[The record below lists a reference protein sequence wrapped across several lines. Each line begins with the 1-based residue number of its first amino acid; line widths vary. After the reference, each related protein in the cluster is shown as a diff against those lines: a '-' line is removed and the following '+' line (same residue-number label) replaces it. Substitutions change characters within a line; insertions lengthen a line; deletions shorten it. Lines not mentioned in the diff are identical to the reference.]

1 MSLTPNPGLTVR
13 QCGSLAFCPARLSRY
28 SPSPG
33 LNLAEDA
40 PPPEAVYTCSL
51 QEFINQPAQR
61 NDSACRCGLHRN
73 RALPH
78 AQRGRRS
85 HTHALDAVRRVGLFL
100 NMYYSSVSDMALR
113 RLWLLSFV
121 PVCTSTRSPQVSMA
135 TTECLRTYSGIQQ
148 ANIVPSNQT
157 LRMSRPSVGKL
168 ALSNTERC

>member
-121 PVCTSTRSPQVSMA
+121 PVCTSTRSPRVSMA
-135 TTECLRTYSGIQQ
+135 SVLVPIPALCGQ
-148 ANIVPSNQT
+148 ANVVLSKQT